1 MYYLELRDK
10 IYGRFQGVF
19 MIAMAIVAAI
29 FIMYIIRGFWKMRR
43 NEKTRYVAKAV
54 KITGKR
60 TELTELTEDDGR
72 TVTATQYYVTY
83 LLSDGE
89 EVEFRVPRDIYEESK
104 RGNTGYLMYEG
115 KRFLAFKGT
124 Y

>member
-29 FIMYIIRGFWKMRR
+29 FIMLIIRGFWKLKRSER
-43 NEKTRYVAKAV
+43 TRYIAKSV

-60 TELTELTEDDGR
+60 TELTEQTEEDGR
-72 TVTATQYYVTY
+72 VVTATHYYVTY
-83 LLSDGE
+83 QLAEGE
-89 EVEFRVPRDIYEESK
+89 EVEFSVPREIYEESK

>member
-10 IYGRFQGVF
+10 IYGNFYGVF

-29 FIMYIIRGFWKMRR
+29 FVMLIIRGFWKLKKSE
-43 NEKTRYVAKAV
+43 NSRYVAKAV

-60 TELTELTEDDGR
+60 TEIAEQKEDDGR
-72 TVTATQYYVTY
+72 IVASTQYYVTY

-89 EVEFRVPRDIYEESK
+89 EVEFCVPRDIYEESK
-104 RGNTGYLMYEG
+104 RGNIGYLMYEG
-115 KRFLAFKGT
+115 KRFLAFKAT